1 MKMDL
6 TMEMGVS
13 RSIFKPLGQA
23 YLDFKKLRP
32 NDSLK
37 SLESMEESLSICKT
51 LFQGNAYSLE
61 SLDVKGIVKKFIDG
75 AIRFIQEILKLIAK
89 IIFAVVNFFKKLII
103 NAMDIKYIMTRSEYY
118 ETHKQ
123 TIMENYTKYASTCQ
137 INAIPPKNIRAF
149 SSDNKITMCVS
160 QTLNLLEEMEQAFKQ
175 RYELWEEQ
183 NSRPNNTEGKTI
195 FKQLA
200 ERMRTVRTH
209 ITDSIILAEL
219 GIRLRYD
226 LGAIAF
232 YDPEVKE
239 YLLEVVSDIVPTA
252 SNIKFLQVILRVH
265 RAAMNIYLYGNP
277 DAKAEMIS
285 IADYLKF
292 TGPREFEKL
301 TATNM
306 KNIRANIVIINGLV
320 QKMENIS
327 KRLNDAGA
335 KFIASLQKNMPVLL
349 QLAPGSEDVQEALSV
364 VQEWIIPLLPM
375 SSSIFSYYNNAII
388 DYSIQYC
395 IHRKNLVES
404 AMLLVNQGN

>member
-1 MKMDL
+1 
-6 TMEMGVS
+6 MEMGVS
-13 RSIFKPLGQA
+13 RSIFKPLGAA

-37 SLESMEESLSICKT
+37 SIESMEESMSICKT

-61 SLDVKGIVKKFIDG
+61 SLDVKGIIKKFIDG

-103 NAMDIKYIMTRSEYY
+103 NAMDMKYIMTRSEYY

-123 TIMENYTKYASTCQ
+123 TIMENYTKYAGTCQ
-137 INAIPPKNIRAF
+137 INAIPPKNIRVF
-149 SSDNKITMCVS
+149 NSDNKITMCVS

-175 RYELWEEQ
+175 RYELWEDQ
-183 NSRPNNTEGKTI
+183 NKRPNNTEGKTI

-219 GIRLRYD
+219 GIRLNYD
-226 LGAIAF
+226 LSAIAF
-232 YDPEVKE
+232 YDPQVRD
-239 YLLEVVSDIVPTA
+239 YLLETVGDVLPTE
-252 SNIKFLQVILRVH
+252 SNIQLLKVILRVPK
-265 RAAMNIYLYGNP
+265 AAMNIYLYGKP
-277 DAKAEMIS
+277 DVKAEMIS

-327 KRLNDAGA
+327 KRLNESGT

-349 QLAPGSEDVQEALSV
+349 QIAAGSEEVQEALSV

-375 SSSIFSYYNNAII
+375 SSALFSYFNNAII
-388 DYSIQYC
+388 DYSMQYC

-404 AMLLVNQGN
+404 AMLLVNQGS